1 MCLKEHRSANV
12 LLHGENGGIEAL
24 EMPRLQD
31 SLVLGSERD
40 HLVGLGDGGGKR
52 FLNQQVEPG
61 TEQGRGDSMV
71 MDGGDRNRC
80 GMDAEV
86 GRKHL
91 VDGRKDRDGEAGLD
105 VCGARR
111 IWFDSGNKLDCLAG
125 SFQFAIDTKVIAAE
139 CSGSHHGNAEIAFAD
154 YCYAPLPST
163 ALRQRP

>member
-1 MCLKEHRSANV
+1 MMR
-12 LLHGENGGIEAL
+12 
-24 EMPRLQD
+24 
-31 SLVLGSERD
+31 
-40 HLVGLGDGGGKR
+40 
-52 FLNQQVEPG
+52 
-61 TEQGRGDSMV
+61 GRGD
-71 MDGGDRNRC
+71 GYGCR
-80 GMDAEV
+80 MDAEV
-86 GRKHL
+86 GCEHL

-163 ALRQRP
+163 AFRQRV